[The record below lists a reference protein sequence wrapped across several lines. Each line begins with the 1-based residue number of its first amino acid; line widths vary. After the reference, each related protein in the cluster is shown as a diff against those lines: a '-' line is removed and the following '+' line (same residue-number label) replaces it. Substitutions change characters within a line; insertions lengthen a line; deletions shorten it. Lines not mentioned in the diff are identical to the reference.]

1 MFFYQI
7 IMITNM
13 KVLNNVKANDNS
25 SKFKQRNERISLLK
39 TKQMPIG
46 LSVSNPAMN
55 DEIWKFVKD

>member
-1 MFFYQI
+1 MSV
-7 IMITNM
+7 

-46 LSVSNPAMN
+46 LSVSNPSMN